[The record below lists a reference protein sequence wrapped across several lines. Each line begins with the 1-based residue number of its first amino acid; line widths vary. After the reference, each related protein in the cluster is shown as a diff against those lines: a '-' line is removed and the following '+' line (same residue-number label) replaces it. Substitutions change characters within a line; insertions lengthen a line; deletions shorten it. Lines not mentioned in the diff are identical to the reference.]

1 MLYNNAQSTLKRG
14 YMGMMEKLR
23 NAIKRNLEKVNVQVS
38 VLTCALVVFSC
49 LVIYLVTSGIMM
61 SMLTEAY
68 DERANLTFET
78 IEPHLDSRLYED
90 DVPYAA
96 YSSVM
101 SYLCAIKDDMA
112 ISDILVYRKDSE
124 TGGVFCVLDTENE
137 GKPYFVQS
145 GKVSEDITMYV
156 EDMYIKNYII
166 SGDFLST
173 DDGYRYANFYPVS
186 DDGRNVKG
194 VIGIMINARNVR
206 TFNIVLRVLVAII
219 IFLCC
224 LISIRFSRRIF
235 KKISNPL
242 YQDSSNTDNL
252 TGLKNRNSFTVDLHN
267 IEANNTDRYSIITI
281 DLNGL
286 KVINDTRGHQA
297 GDMYIQRAAKILRDV
312 MRDKSDYIAYR
323 VGGDEFSV
331 IARDKS
337 VDDLKKFISD
347 VDAFTEEGNK
357 SNGIT
362 LTMSIG
368 YAKFDKE
375 LDRNFA
381 STIERSDN
389 MMYDNKRMFYM
400 KKNMEMR

>member
-1 MLYNNAQSTLKRG
+1 
-14 YMGMMEKLR
+14 
-23 NAIKRNLEKVNVQVS
+23 
-38 VLTCALVVFSC
+38 
-49 LVIYLVTSGIMM
+49 
-61 SMLTEAY
+61 
-68 DERANLTFET
+68 
-78 IEPHLDSRLYED
+78 
-90 DVPYAA
+90 
-96 YSSVM
+96 
-101 SYLCAIKDDMA
+101 
-112 ISDILVYRKDSE
+112 
-124 TGGVFCVLDTENE
+124 
-137 GKPYFVQS
+137 
-145 GKVSEDITMYV
+145 MYV

-173 DDGYRYANFYPVS
+173 DGGYRYANFYPVS
-186 DDGRNVKG
+186 EDGRNVKG
-194 VIGIMINARNVR
+194 VVGVMINARSVR

-267 IEANNTDRYSIITI
+267 IEVNSTDRYSVITI

-312 MRDKSDYIAYR
+312 MRDKTDYIAYR

-337 VDDLKKFISD
+337 VDDLKKFIAD
-347 VDAFTEEGNK
+347 VDALTEEGNK